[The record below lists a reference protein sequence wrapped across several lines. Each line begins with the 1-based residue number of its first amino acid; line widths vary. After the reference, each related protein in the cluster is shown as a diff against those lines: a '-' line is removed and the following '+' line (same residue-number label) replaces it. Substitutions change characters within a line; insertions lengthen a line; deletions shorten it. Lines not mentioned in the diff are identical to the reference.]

1 MATVSLPLPPN
12 VLYNQPQ
19 QLEFDKIATF
29 IGGNGS
35 GKSTIL
41 KSIFDEKLKGSL
53 YEGLKVVCFSSG
65 QNESYS
71 ERFAHY
77 LNNERKD
84 KRALSLDCFYYDK
97 SLAKLLVFLST
108 TGNQNGLV
116 RKFLRYNGYVIE
128 NEFEEDDSTKISFDI
143 KVDKAYV
150 NLVGQAQKEEE
161 QGNSDVMTNKA
172 YHLTLSNFI
181 NTLVDDS
188 YDFSQPLELK
198 TIQLSQSELS
208 SVSFE
213 TDEHTSFDSKIMFFT
228 QAADNDYF
236 VVKKSLNL
244 EFLKVNGSSGEE
256 SKSLRLEDLSDGEY
270 QLLFLYALVDLFDRE
285 NTLFLFDEAD
295 SHLHYKNIDRLW
307 EVYNKIKGSL
317 ITTSHLLDSIAKAGI
332 DKLRTI
338 ERGEV
343 QYANS
348 SFKLLQRLEALSEVE
363 ETQYKIVSMYKNIVV
378 MDHAHDW
385 EIFKLLLKKKL
396 SNDEGYSD
404 EIIENSLSDFICLSV
419 SSGFVEGQDKNTF
432 GDNKINW
439 LKNYERFLTTL
450 KTLNKLKAKTERVFL
465 ICDADE
471 YPNNLIGTTENPFLV
486 KGHSFKPTEP
496 PKPPKKSTNQRL
508 EGRQKT
514 TKDPKPLSKVALLS
528 WRRREIKHYL
538 LSYTALGTACD
549 EINRHYAEDCH
560 LKVGKNGDIGIDDK
574 FNNYL
579 AKHPSSSV
587 KKIVDPYI
595 NVDGKGF
602 CIEEAQKYVN
612 RIIPEEISDDIVNMY
627 KYLVKG

>member
-1 MATVSLPLPPN
+1 MAIVSLPLPPN
-12 VLYNQPQ
+12 VLYDQPQ
-19 QLEFDKIATF
+19 ELKFDKIATF

-53 YEGLKVVCFSSG
+53 YEEFKVVCFSSG

-77 LNNERKD
+77 LNTERKD
-84 KRALSLDCFYYDK
+84 KRALNLDCFYYDK
-97 SLAKLLVFLST
+97 SLAKLLIFLST

-116 RKFLRYNGYVIE
+116 RKFLRHNGYVIE
-128 NEFEEDDSTKISFDI
+128 SEFEEDDSTKISFDI

-150 NLVGQAQKEEE
+150 SLVGQAQKEED

-181 NTLVDDS
+181 NTLVDES
-188 YDFSQPLELK
+188 YDFSQPIELK

-208 SVSFE
+208 KVSFE

-244 EFLKVNGSSGEE
+244 EFLKVIGSSGED
-256 SKSLRLEDLSDGEY
+256 SKPLRLEDLSDGEY
-270 QLLFLYALVDLFDRE
+270 QLLFLYALIDLFDRE

-295 SHLHYKNIDRLW
+295 SHLHYRNIDRLW
-307 EVYNKIKGSL
+307 EVYNEIKGSL

-338 ERGEV
+338 ECGEV

-363 ETQYKIVSMYKNIVV
+363 ETQYKIVSMYKNVVV

-385 EIFKLLLKKKL
+385 EIFKLLLKRKL
-396 SNDEGYSD
+396 SIDEEYSD
-404 EIIENSLSDFICLSV
+404 EMIEDSLSDFICLSI

-450 KTLNKLKAKTERVFL
+450 KTLKKLKAKTERVFM

-471 YPNNLIGTTENPFLV
+471 YP
-486 KGHSFKPTEP
+486 
-496 PKPPKKSTNQRL
+496 
-508 EGRQKT
+508 
-514 TKDPKPLSKVALLS
+514 
-528 WRRREIKHYL
+528 
-538 LSYTALGTACD
+538 
-549 EINRHYAEDCH
+549 
-560 LKVGKNGDIGIDDK
+560 
-574 FNNYL
+574 
-579 AKHPSSSV
+579 
-587 KKIVDPYI
+587 
-595 NVDGKGF
+595 
-602 CIEEAQKYVN
+602 
-612 RIIPEEISDDIVNMY
+612 
-627 KYLVKG
+627 

>member
-1 MATVSLPLPPN
+1 MATISLPLPPN
-12 VLYNQPQ
+12 VLYKEAQ
-19 QLEFDKIATF
+19 QIEFDKVATF

-53 YEGLKVVCFSSG
+53 YEDFKVVCFSSG

-116 RKFLRYNGYVIE
+116 RKFLRHNDYVVE
-128 NEFEEDDSTKISFDI
+128 NEFEEDGSTKITFDI

-150 NLVGQAQKEEE
+150 SLVEQAQKEEA
-161 QGNSDVMTNKA
+161 QGNSDVMINKA

-198 TIQLSQSELS
+198 TIQLNQSGLS
-208 SVSFE
+208 NVSFE

-256 SKSLRLEDLSDGEY
+256 SKPLRLEDLSDGEY

-295 SHLHYKNIDRLW
+295 SHLHYKNIDHLW
-307 EVYNKIKGSL
+307 TTFNKISGRALTTTHLIDSISKSGIDKLKVIEKGEIKSGEKISYLASRLKELSEINNTQLKAMSIAENIVFMDDEDDWIIFKQLAIRKLAEKEEKKAQMMSFLNKFIVIKQESGFEKDTQVFGHAKIKRLDNFVGYLEGHLHNTKNVYL
-317 ITTSHLLDSIAKAGI
+317 ICDRDEYLLNNIGTEKCKLLVQNNGTRKFNKNKLTSHLL
-332 DKLRTI
+332 
-338 ERGEV
+338 
-343 QYANS
+343 
-348 SFKLLQRLEALSEVE
+348 
-363 ETQYKIVSMYKNIVV
+363 
-378 MDHAHDW
+378 
-385 EIFKLLLKKKL
+385 
-396 SNDEGYSD
+396 
-404 EIIENSLSDFICLSV
+404 
-419 SSGFVEGQDKNTF
+419 
-432 GDNKINW
+432 
-439 LKNYERFLTTL
+439 
-450 KTLNKLKAKTERVFL
+450 
-465 ICDADE
+465 
-471 YPNNLIGTTENPFLV
+471 
-486 KGHSFKPTEP
+486 
-496 PKPPKKSTNQRL
+496 
-508 EGRQKT
+508 
-514 TKDPKPLSKVALLS
+514 S
-528 WRRREIKHYL
+528 WKRREIKHYL
-538 LSYTALGTACD
+538 VSPTALSNTVD
-549 EINRHYAEDCH
+549 DLNEIFDLGRKTGLSKGNPGDYDTN
-560 LKVGKNGDIGIDDK
+560 GKYNDK
-574 FNNYL
+574 L
-579 AKHPSSSV
+579 ASIESNLV
-587 KKIVDPYI
+587 KDLVDPY
-595 NVDGKGF
+595 VKDEVGF
-602 CIEEAQKYVN
+602 CSNKTQAFVN
-612 RIIPEEISDDIVNMY
+612 RIPKEEISEDIVEMY
-627 KYLVKG
+627 NYLVKTNE

>member
-12 VLYNQPQ
+12 VLYRQPQ
-19 QLEFDKIATF
+19 QLKFDKIATF

-53 YEGLKVVCFSSG
+53 YEEFKVVCFSSG

-71 ERFAHY
+71 NYFSEHLNAERAKKNA
-77 LNNERKD
+77 LN
-84 KRALSLDCFYYDK
+84 LDCFYYEK
-97 SLAKLLVFLST
+97 SLAKLLIFLST

-116 RKFLRYNGYVIE
+116 RQFLRRNGYVIE
-128 NEFEEDDSTKISFDI
+128 SEFEEDNSTKIMFSV
-143 KVDKAYV
+143 KVDKAYCD
-150 NLVGQAQKEEE
+150 LVQKAHLKEDK
-161 QGNSDVMTNKA
+161 GDSDVLTNKA

-188 YDFSQPLELK
+188 YDFSQPLGLK

-208 SVSFE
+208 RVSFE

-236 VVKKSLNL
+236 VVKKSFNL
-244 EFLKVNGSSGEE
+244 EFVKVDGSSEE
-256 SKSLRLEDLSDGEY
+256 ENKLLRLEDMSDGEY
-270 QLLFLYALVDLFDRE
+270 QLLFLYALIDLFDRE

-307 EVYNKIKGSL
+307 EVYNKIEGSL

-343 QYANS
+343 QYTNS

-396 SNDEGYSD
+396 SNDEEYSD
-404 EIIENSLSDFICLSV
+404 EIIESSLSDFICLSI

-450 KTLNKLKAKTERVFL
+450 KTLKKLKAKTERVFM

-471 YPNNLIGTTENPFLV
+471 YPNNLIGTAENPFLV

-496 PKPPKKSTNQRL
+496 PKPSK
-508 EGRQKT
+508 QKT
-514 TKDPKPLSKVALLS
+514 AKDPKPLKKVALLS
-528 WRRREIKHYL
+528 WKRREIKHYL

-549 EINRHYAEDCH
+549 EINRYYAEDCH
-560 LKVGKNGDIGIDDK
+560 LKVGKNGDVGIDGK
-574 FNNYL
+574 FNSYL

-602 CIEEAQKYVN
+602 CIEEAQKYISK
-612 RIIPEEISDDIVNMY
+612 IIPEEISDDIVDMY
-627 KYLVKG
+627 NYLVKK

>member
-1 MATVSLPLPPN
+1 MATISLPLPPN
-12 VLYNQPQ
+12 VLYKEAQ
-19 QLEFDKIATF
+19 QIEFDKIATF

-53 YEGLKVVCFSSG
+53 YEDFKVVCFSSG

-116 RKFLRYNGYVIE
+116 RKFLRHNDYVVE
-128 NEFEEDDSTKISFDI
+128 NEFEEDGSTKITFDI

-150 NLVGQAQKEEE
+150 SLVEQAQKEEA
-161 QGNSDVMTNKA
+161 QGNSDVMINKA

-198 TIQLSQSELS
+198 TIRLTQSGLSN
-208 SVSFE
+208 VSFE

-256 SKSLRLEDLSDGEY
+256 SKPLRLEDLSDGEY

-295 SHLHYKNIDRLW
+295 SHLHYKNIDHLW
-307 EVYNKIKGSL
+307 ATFNKISGRALTTTHLIDSISKSGMDKLKVIDKGEIKSGEKISYLASRLKELSEINNTQLKAMSIAENIVFMDDEDDWIIFKQLAIRKLAETEEIKAQMMSFLNKFIVIKQESGFEKDTQVFGHAKIKRLDNFVGYLEGHLHNTKNVYL
-317 ITTSHLLDSIAKAGI
+317 ICDRDEYLLNNIGTEKCKLLVQNNGTRKFNKNKLTSHLL
-332 DKLRTI
+332 
-338 ERGEV
+338 
-343 QYANS
+343 
-348 SFKLLQRLEALSEVE
+348 
-363 ETQYKIVSMYKNIVV
+363 
-378 MDHAHDW
+378 
-385 EIFKLLLKKKL
+385 
-396 SNDEGYSD
+396 
-404 EIIENSLSDFICLSV
+404 
-419 SSGFVEGQDKNTF
+419 
-432 GDNKINW
+432 
-439 LKNYERFLTTL
+439 
-450 KTLNKLKAKTERVFL
+450 
-465 ICDADE
+465 
-471 YPNNLIGTTENPFLV
+471 
-486 KGHSFKPTEP
+486 
-496 PKPPKKSTNQRL
+496 
-508 EGRQKT
+508 
-514 TKDPKPLSKVALLS
+514 S
-528 WRRREIKHYL
+528 WKRREIKHYL
-538 LSYTALGTACD
+538 VSPTALATT
-549 EINRHYAEDCH
+549 
-560 LKVGKNGDIGIDDK
+560 IDDLNEIFDLGRK
-574 FNNYL
+574 TGLSKGNPGDYDTTGKYNDKL
-579 AKHPSSSV
+579 ASIESNLV
-587 KKIVDPYI
+587 KDLVDPY
-595 NVDGKGF
+595 VKDEVGF
-602 CIEEAQKYVN
+602 CSNKTQAFVN
-612 RIIPEEISDDIVNMY
+612 RIPKEEISEDIVEMY
-627 KYLVKG
+627 NYLVKTNE